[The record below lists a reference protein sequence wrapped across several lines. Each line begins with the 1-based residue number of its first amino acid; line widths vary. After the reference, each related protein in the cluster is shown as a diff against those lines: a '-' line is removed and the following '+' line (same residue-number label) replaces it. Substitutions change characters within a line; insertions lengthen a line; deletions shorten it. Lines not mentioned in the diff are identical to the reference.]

1 MVCTKLIKLSA
12 KVTRPMTLEE
22 VFTQYERL
30 LHKFSAKW
38 DSLYEHDELF
48 QTASIGLIKAYNSY
62 DINKGYSFSTY
73 LGRVANNE
81 ILMFNRRSRKYI
93 SMESTEKV
101 VCIDKDNN
109 ELVLMDLLADETNY
123 EELALD
129 NIDKENLPLKIRTL
143 LNSLGK
149 REKDIITCIFFQGL
163 KQQEVSRKLG
173 LAQSYVSRIMQR
185 GLKKMKDNY
194 EQ

>member
-1 MVCTKLIKLSA
+1 
-12 KVTRPMTLEE
+12 MTLEE
-22 VFTQYERL
+22 VFNQYERL
-30 LHKFSAKW
+30 LHKLSCKW
-38 DSLYEHDELF
+38 DRLYEHDELF

-73 LGRVANNE
+73 LGRVVNNE

-93 SMESTEKV
+93 NMESTEKV

-123 EELALD
+123 EGLVLD
-129 NIDKENLPLKIRTL
+129 SVDKEKLPLKIRTL
-143 LNSLGK
+143 LNSLDK

-163 KQQEVSRKLG
+163 KQQEVSKKLG